1 MLNFAVCDDDRK
13 TADEISDRLYSY
25 FKEKNKEIN
34 ISELYDGNSL
44 LCSSK
49 SFDAVFLDIKMPNPD
64 GMETARLLR
73 KSGFD
78 GFVIFI
84 TILEDYVYDSFE
96 LSPFDY
102 IVKPINEERFLRTL
116 SRLNNELES
125 QKRTLIIQNNG
136 EKRIIPVN
144 EIVYCE
150 VIDRQSFIHTKSGE
164 TISFYEKIENL
175 ESSLNRAFFKCHR
188 SYIVNL
194 SYITA
199 FSNGTAHM
207 SDGSLIPVSRLRK
220 NDFEQALIKH
230 MRG

>member
-49 SFDAVFLDIKMPNPD
+49 SFDAVFLDIKMPDTD

-96 LSPFDY
+96 VSPFDY

-116 SRLNNELES
+116 SRLNNKLES

-164 TISFYEKIENL
+164 TISLYEKIENL
-175 ESSLNRAFFKCHR
+175 EKSLNSAFFKCHR

-194 SYITA
+194 SCITA

-207 SDGSLIPVSRLRK
+207 SDGSLIPVSRLRT